1 MVVFIPGNDGS
12 IYKTTSLL
20 FCFLVDNLEL
30 EKQNSIH
37 CQNTVFINRVLLNCR
52 VCLHSFKGRLIV
64 DNLTV
69 TVRCR
74 TVIPVL

>member
-37 CQNTVFINRVLLNCR
+37 CQNTVFINRV
-52 VCLHSFKGRLIV
+52 CLQSFKGRLIV

-69 TVRCR
+69 TVRCS
-74 TVIPVL
+74 VY